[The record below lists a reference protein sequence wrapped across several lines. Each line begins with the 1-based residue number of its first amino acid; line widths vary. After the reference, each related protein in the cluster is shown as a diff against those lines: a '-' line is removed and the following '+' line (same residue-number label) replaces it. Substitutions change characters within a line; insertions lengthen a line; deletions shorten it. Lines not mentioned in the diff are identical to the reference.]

1 MRTLSNGTFD
11 RLKIYELITCFLF
24 STRISLYKNRN
35 TTLNT
40 LMLILTLKNIRI
52 RDRYQLFKKLL
63 LNFSP
68 PPKTNLETNFTKS
81 LKRDNPFYPQLT

>member
-11 RLKIYELITCFLF
+11 RLKIYELITCFPF

-40 LMLILTLKNIRI
+40 LMLILTLKNIRM
-52 RDRYQLFKKLL
+52 K
-63 LNFSP
+63 
-68 PPKTNLETNFTKS
+68 ETAINS
-81 LKRDNPFYPQLT
+81 LKNFF